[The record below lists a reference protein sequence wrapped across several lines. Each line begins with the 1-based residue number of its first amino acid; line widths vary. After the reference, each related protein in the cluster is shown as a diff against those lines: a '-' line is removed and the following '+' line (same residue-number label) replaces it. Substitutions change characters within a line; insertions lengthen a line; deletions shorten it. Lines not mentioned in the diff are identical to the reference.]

1 MHLSSLPLRQR
12 FLNLILRNLD
22 PNIYSWN
29 DYTCGASVLNPRG
42 NLSIW
47 RLLDYVPVG
56 TGKSRPRPKSCKKNW
71 ALQLEQKGGLKRA
84 RDCCCPWSRSCR
96 FRFYSGGRNGPRRWI
111 SEWTVEQERFEEIA
125 SNEESTPRDC
135 RWLGFPT
142 NKVRLFCLPSFLLWT
157 INAYIGCTTHLT
169 IWRVRQTRFPFRQIQ
184 YNSLSLSLMNLFLKW
199 FAAPWYPKNKK
210 YVWKVHWKYG
220 NIIKTR
226 FALQFEFVH

>member
-1 MHLSSLPLRQR
+1 MQKKLSSTTRTERRAQE
-12 FLNLILRNLD
+12 
-22 PNIYSWN
+22 SQ
-29 DYTCGASVLNPRG
+29 
-42 NLSIW
+42 
-47 RLLDYVPVG
+47 RLLLSLKQIMSFPFLLRW
-56 TGKSRPRPKSCKKNW
+56 TKWTKKM
-71 ALQLEQKGGLKRA
+71 
-84 RDCCCPWSRSCR
+84 D
-96 FRFYSGGRNGPRRWI
+96 